1 MNIKR
6 GEIYLA
12 ALDPVMG
19 REIAKTRPVAV
30 VSNDK
35 NNEFSGTVTILPLTS
50 KNPQTVY
57 PFEVFISRGIANL
70 PKDSKIKADQIRTL
84 DKSRIIK
91 IIGVLD
97 KKDLDAIDKAIKI
110 HLALL
115 LILRHSFMGIPM
127 PVLGNYFV
135 QLVNSVEMPVPCKKC
150 AADVHTGCG
159 NPYIIDGDF
168 CSLFNERQHDCG
180 VFPGHIFINIDNADV
195 QMRNKLK

>member
-19 REIAKTRPVAV
+19 REIAKTRPVVV

-57 PFEVFISRGIANL
+57 PFEVFLSRGSANL

-84 DKSRIIK
+84 DKSRMIK
-91 IIGVLD
+91 NIGILD
-97 KKDLDAIDKAIKI
+97 KKDLDALDKAIKI
-110 HLALL
+110 HLAL
-115 LILRHSFMGIPM
+115 P
-127 PVLGNYFV
+127 
-135 QLVNSVEMPVPCKKC
+135 
-150 AADVHTGCG
+150 
-159 NPYIIDGDF
+159 
-168 CSLFNERQHDCG
+168 
-180 VFPGHIFINIDNADV
+180 
-195 QMRNKLK
+195 

>member
-12 ALDPVMG
+12 ALDPVIG
-19 REIAKTRPVAV
+19 REIAKTRPVVV

-57 PFEVFISRGIANL
+57 PFEVFLSRGSANL

-91 IIGVLD
+91 NIGILD
-97 KKDLDAIDKAIKI
+97 KKDLDALDKAIKI
-110 HLALL
+110 HLAL
-115 LILRHSFMGIPM
+115 P
-127 PVLGNYFV
+127 
-135 QLVNSVEMPVPCKKC
+135 
-150 AADVHTGCG
+150 
-159 NPYIIDGDF
+159 
-168 CSLFNERQHDCG
+168 
-180 VFPGHIFINIDNADV
+180 
-195 QMRNKLK
+195 